1 MQEEKKMDRNR
12 EQNAAS
18 QQERSQPEEVIEQA
32 SGRVYVPPC
41 QAACPLGENIQRNHA
56 MMSMLPLDID
66 KAREQIIRIGDEIF
80 EKNPF
85 FLFCGYICGLCEKQC
100 NYKDKTGAI
109 RRRSLM
115 GFIGE
120 HYGHRLESKPA
131 FPTPT
136 REKVAVIGGGPS
148 GLMCAYLL
156 GEKGYQV
163 TLMERSFHLGGALRY
178 IPQYR
183 LPRQVLSSVMH
194 NLLRISRVELRLGA
208 SIDDGGK
215 AMDNLENE
223 GYRAIYIATGTP
235 SPRPLTYGEELV
247 VRSQL
252 EGVTYG
258 MDLLFEVNHGD
269 VPPGLYQGRK
279 VIVIGGGN
287 VAFDVARTAR
297 RLEGDVTVLCLENE
311 DKSSKD
317 GIPADIEEIEGATQ
331 EGIEIVYSR
340 GVAELS
346 SRDGSF
352 KKLRCVRCTSVFDED
367 GRFNPRFDPGDVTYL
382 EGEVL
387 LIAIGQGPERSFFQ
401 HEGLLN
407 DKGRLDVD
415 PLTLMSNR
423 RKGVFIG
430 GDAKRI
436 GFAMEAMRDGL
447 AAAESMDRYLRGED
461 LKAGREKEFEHAAIP
476 ESSSYK
482 AQPGLVWTPAEERL
496 NFEPYEKP
504 FTLEEVVEEARR
516 CLSCGPCLGCKG
528 CVALDL
534 QPEIREIEVNKDLCS
549 GCGICVG
556 LCPYD
561 AIGWDEAGE
570 TRVAAI
576 DKLKCKR
583 CGVCVAACPS
593 GAIAIEDELL
603 EAVEG
608 VCASL

>member
-1 MQEEKKMDRNR
+1 MERNR
-12 EQNAAS
+12 EHHAAS
-18 QQERSQPEEVIEQA
+18 REQRSQPEEVIEQP
-32 SGRVYVPPC
+32 SGRLYVPPC
-41 QAACPLGENIQRNHA
+41 QAACPLSEDIQRNNA
-56 MMSMLPLDID
+56 MISMLPLDID
-66 KAREQIIRIGDEIF
+66 KAREQILRIGDEIY

-85 FLFCGYICGLCEKQC
+85 FLLCSYICGLCEKQC

-109 RRRSLM
+109 RRRSVV

-120 HYGHRLESKPA
+120 HYGHRLDSKPA

-136 REKVAVIGGGPS
+136 GEKVAVIGGGPS
-148 GLMCAYLL
+148 GLMCAYFLAQ
-156 GEKGYQV
+156 KGYRL

-183 LPRQVLSSVMH
+183 LPRNVLSSVTH
-194 NLLRISRVELRLGA
+194 NLLRIARIQLRLGVGMG
-208 SIDDGGK
+208 DGGK
-215 AMDNLENE
+215 TIDNLENE

-235 SPRPLTYGEELV
+235 SPRPLTYEEETV
-247 VRSQL
+247 IRSDL
-252 EGVTYG
+252 EGVAYG
-258 MDLLFEVNHGD
+258 MGLLFGVNHGD
-269 VPPGLYQGRK
+269 VPPGLYRGRR

-317 GIPADIEEIEGATQ
+317 GIPADVEEIEGATQ
-331 EGIEIVYSR
+331 EGIDIVYSR
-340 GVAELS
+340 GVAEVIS
-346 SRDGSF
+346 EEGSF
-352 KKLRCVRCTSVFDED
+352 KKLRLVRCTSVFDDD
-367 GRFNPRFDPGDVTYL
+367 GRFNPRFDPNEVTYL
-382 EGEVL
+382 QGDVL
-387 LIAIGQGPERSFFQ
+387 LIAIGQGPERTFFQ

-430 GDAKRI
+430 GDARRI
-436 GFAMEAMRDGL
+436 GFAMEAMSDGL
-447 AAAESMDRYLRGED
+447 AAAESIDRYISGED
-461 LKAGREKEFEHAAIP
+461 LKAGRGKEFERAAIP
-476 ESSSYK
+476 NSSSYK
-482 AQPGLVWTPAEERL
+482 AQPPLSWAPVDERL

-534 QPEIREIEVNKDLCS
+534 QPEIREIELNRDQCS

-561 AIGWDEAGE
+561 AIGWDESGE
-570 TRVAAI
+570 KRVASI
-576 DKLKCKR
+576 DTLKCKR

-593 GAIAIEDELL
+593 GAISIEDELPQS
-603 EAVEG
+603 VEG